1 MRESTF
7 KPKPIPKAAGHVT
20 VTPGCTVD
28 VARQCNSVLAKMY
41 GSARGAGYW
50 FQELFQLAI
59 QLEERQFHDSIV
71 AFRTDAE
78 TNLIPEEVRKCLIS
92 D

>member
-7 KPKPIPKAAGHVT
+7 KPKPKPKAAGHVT

-28 VARQCNSVLAKMY
+28 TARQCNSVLAKMY
-41 GSARGAGYW
+41 GSAHGAGYW
-50 FQELFQLAI
+50 FQELFQLAV
-59 QLEERQFHDSIV
+59 QLEGRQFHDAIM
-71 AFRTDAE
+71 AFRANAE
-78 TNLIPEEVRKCLIS
+78 TNLIPEEVRKCLML